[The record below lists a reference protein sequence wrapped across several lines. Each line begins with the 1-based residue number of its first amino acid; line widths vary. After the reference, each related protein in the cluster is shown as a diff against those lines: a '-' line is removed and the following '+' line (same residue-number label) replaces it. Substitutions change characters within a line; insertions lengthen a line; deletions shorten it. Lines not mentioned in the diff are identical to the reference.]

1 MQTYDGTLNRNNLS
15 VIAGCM
21 VKIVFMLCFAVRYGT
36 FFGCKLCIA
45 VCYMSDL
52 SNDFIAHFQIFY
64 VIVAS
69 REL

>member
-1 MQTYDGTLNRNNLS
+1 
-15 VIAGCM
+15 M

-52 SNDFIAHFQIFY
+52 SNDFIAHFRLFY